1 MAVATRSH
9 SLRFCFL
16 LCRRRR
22 GRGSCRAT
30 GRRRWWMTP
39 ASRSRPYYGSGRSGR
54 FSTARSACAG
64 PPRPPDAALGRGR
77 ARVLGAA
84 GPPRVRQGQQD
95 PELAPRPV
103 QAAHRLPRRRRRP
116 GGCSHWR
123 TTDAGEGERGGEQL
137 KHLLF
142 DGLEV
147 GASHG
152 EGKKQRRWRRF
163 WLATASY
170 WRTQLGLRAG
180 LECYFQYCLQVEE
193 LMRCNG
199 GMPRW
204 LLVCY
209 ANMHKTLYIGDSHY
223 VIRLY
228 GWLLA
233 TQYK

>member
-1 MAVATRSH
+1 MQAPA
-9 SLRFCFL
+9 
-16 LCRRRR
+16 

-123 TTDAGEGERGGEQL
+123 TTDTDEGERAGEQL

-142 DGLEV
+142 DRLEV

-152 EGKKQRRWRRF
+152 KERSRGIDNGFDWPPPLIEEDSCGELGWIKHLRESSSRRAGVLLPVLLAARGVDEMQRRN
-163 WLATASY
+163 A
-170 WRTQLGLRAG
+170 
-180 LECYFQYCLQVEE
+180 
-193 LMRCNG
+193 
-199 GMPRW
+199 
-204 LLVCY
+204 
-209 ANMHKTLYIGDSHY
+209 K
-223 VIRLY
+223 VISCMLCKH
-228 GWLLA
+228 A
-233 TQYK
+233 